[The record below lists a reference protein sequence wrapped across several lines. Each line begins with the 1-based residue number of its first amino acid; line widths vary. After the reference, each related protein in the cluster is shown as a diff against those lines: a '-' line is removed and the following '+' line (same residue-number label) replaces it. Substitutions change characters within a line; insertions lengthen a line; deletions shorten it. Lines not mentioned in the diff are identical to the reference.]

1 VVSLILVRFVCDVQC
16 KDDVCIYV
24 RSKKQLAFA

>member
-16 KDDVCIYV
+16 EDDVCICV
-24 RSKKQLAFA
+24 RSKKLVAFA